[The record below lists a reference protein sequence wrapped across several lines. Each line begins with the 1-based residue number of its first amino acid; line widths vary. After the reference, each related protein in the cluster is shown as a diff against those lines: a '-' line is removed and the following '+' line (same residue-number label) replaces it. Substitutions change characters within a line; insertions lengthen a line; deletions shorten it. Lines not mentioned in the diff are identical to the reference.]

1 MTHHPQLDS
10 PHGGRPRWGR
20 HLTAI
25 IGTLVLCVALAA
37 CGSSSS
43 NNSSSASGSAVSS
56 SAAASASGATSA
68 GSTSAAATALKQY
81 MALPTK
87 INITT
92 PLKAAPPS
100 GKSIVM
106 LGTNNPSNVLI
117 QQGMQK
123 LAAMAHWKYSLV
135 SYDPANPGT
144 FNSALTSALAKHP
157 QYLVEAGLPLTASQL
172 AQAKNAGAKWIL
184 DSVYPATVK
193 SPVLGVVDAYAQ
205 DALMGKIIA
214 DYFVSDSKGK
224 GNAVIEHV
232 PAYPILNGFT
242 DGFQKEVKAQCPGC
256 KTSTTNITIPD
267 VVAGKVPSTLVS
279 ALRSNPSA
287 NYVVSDDGPFFDGLT
302 SALAGAG
309 LAGKVK
315 VIGEAADQAGIAGL
329 KNGTEHAWTG
339 FDPSYQAYLNM
350 DIAFRDAEG
359 MSIPIAQEAL
369 QPTQLLTKQTIG
381 AATNWSA
388 PTNTQAQ
395 FLKLWG
401 LS

>member
-10 PHGGRPRWGR
+10 RHGGRPRWGR

-43 NNSSSASGSAVSS
+43 NSSSSASGPAVSS

-123 LAAMAHWKYSLV
+123 LASMAHWNYSLV

-256 KTSTTNITIPD
+256 KTSITNVTIPD
-267 VVAGKVPSTLVS
+267 LVAGKVPSTLVS

-359 MSIPIAQEAL
+359 MSIPIDQEAL

-381 AATNWSA
+381 SATNWSA

>member
-10 PHGGRPRWGR
+10 GHGGRPRWGR

-123 LAAMAHWKYSLV
+123 LASMAHWNYSLV

-256 KTSTTNITIPD
+256 KTSITNITIPD
-267 VVAGKVPSTLVS
+267 LVAGKVPSTLVS

-359 MSIPIAQEAL
+359 MSIPIDQEAL

-381 AATNWSA
+381 SATNWSA

>member
-10 PHGGRPRWGR
+10 RHGGRPRWGR

-43 NNSSSASGSAVSS
+43 NSSSSASGPAVSS

-123 LAAMAHWKYSLV
+123 LASMAHWNYSLV

-256 KTSTTNITIPD
+256 KTSITNITIPD
-267 VVAGKVPSTLVS
+267 LVAGKVPSTLVS

-359 MSIPIAQEAL
+359 MSIPIDQEAL

-381 AATNWSA
+381 SATNWSA

>member
-10 PHGGRPRWGR
+10 RHGGRPRWGR

-43 NNSSSASGSAVSS
+43 NSSSSASGPAVSS

-123 LAAMAHWKYSLV
+123 LASMAHWNYSLV

-256 KTSTTNITIPD
+256 KTSITNVTIPD
-267 VVAGKVPSTLVS
+267 LVAGKVPSTLVS

-309 LAGKVK
+309 LAGKVR

-359 MSIPIAQEAL
+359 MSIPIDQEAL

-381 AATNWSA
+381 SATNWSA